1 MRRFFFLLLSL
12 APFIFTACFESHS
25 DQLSRKVAELKATRD
40 SLARIEVDL
49 YRNRYHGL
57 SLFSDTVKAGE
68 GLFQVMRRIGVDEN
82 QRRQIV
88 LALEDSVEL
97 SNLRV
102 GEVFHIAQN
111 GNGDVQIFRYAPD
124 PATVHL
130 LFRNPYTHA
139 FEYKRIDKPLERR
152 QSVFSGVLEDG
163 STLNGTLLK
172 AGIPLRMAGT
182 VSAILQCKIP
192 FRNARAGDHF
202 KVMLEES
209 FFQDTL
215 WISGTVLYAEFEGRV
230 VGHHEAFL
238 YEDPDPKSTYNAY
251 YTASGEALIYDGLRY
266 PLDRLHITSPFGYR
280 IHPITGRYTLH
291 NGIDYGSPYGA
302 PVYAVAEGKVVTS
315 GYDEFSG
322 NKIAIKHSDNST
334 SWYMHLSARLV
345 RAGAKVSPHQMIG
358 RVGSTGRSTGAH
370 LHFGFTDAKGR
381 WMNPR
386 SKVMIATPK
395 LSGDRLLRL
404 QSQIREI
411 RGELRKTEK
420 QKPRGSGASADIR
433 VKSRTV
439 HKGHGHR

>member
-12 APFIFTACFESHS
+12 APFLFTACFESHS
-25 DQLSRKVAELKATRD
+25 DELSRKVAELKATRD

-49 YRNRYHGL
+49 YRNRYRGL

-68 GLFQVMRRIGVDEN
+68 GLFQVMQRIGVDEN

-111 GNGDVQIFRYAPD
+111 GNGDVQVFRYAPN

-130 LFRNPYTHA
+130 LFRNPYTRA

-202 KVMLEES
+202 KVMIEES

-230 VGHHEAFL
+230 VGHHEAFF

-302 PVYAVAEGKVVTS
+302 PVYAVADGKVVTS

-334 SWYMHLSARLV
+334 SWYLHLSARLV
-345 RAGAKVSPHQMIG
+345 NAGAKVSPHQMIG
-358 RVGSTGRSTGAH
+358 RVGTTGRSTGPH
-370 LHFGFTDAKGR
+370 LHFGFTDMNGR
-381 WMNPR
+381 WINPL

-404 QSQIREI
+404 QAQIKDI
-411 RGELRKTEK
+411 RSELRKTEK
-420 QKPRGSGASADIR
+420 QKPRGSGASANIR
-433 VKSRTV
+433 VNSRTV
-439 HKGHGHR
+439 HKVHGRR

>member
-1 MRRFFFLLLSL
+1 MRRLFFLLLSL
-12 APFIFTACFESHS
+12 APFLFTACFESHS
-25 DQLSRKVAELKATRD
+25 DVLSRKAAELKATRD

-49 YRNRYHGL
+49 YRNRYRGL

-68 GLFQVMRRIGVDEN
+68 GLFQVMHRIGVDEN

-111 GNGDVQIFRYAPD
+111 GNGDVQVFRYAPN

-130 LFRNPYTHA
+130 LFRNPYTRA

-266 PLDRLHITSPFGYR
+266 PLDHLHITSTFGYR

-291 NGIDYGSPYGA
+291 NGVDYGSPYGA

-322 NKIAIKHSDNST
+322 NKIAVKHSDNST
-334 SWYMHLSARLV
+334 SWYLHLSARLV
-345 RAGAKVSPHQMIG
+345 NAGAKVSPHQIIG
-358 RVGSTGRSTGAH
+358 RVGTTGRSTGPH
-370 LHFGFTDAKGR
+370 LHFGFTDANGH
-381 WMNPR
+381 WINPL

-404 QSQIREI
+404 QAQIKEI
-411 RGELRKTEK
+411 RSELRKTEK

-433 VKSRTV
+433 VNSRTV
-439 HKGHGHR
+439 HKVHGRR

>member
-12 APFIFTACFESHS
+12 APFLFTACFESHS
-25 DQLSRKVAELKATRD
+25 DELSRKVAELKATRD

-49 YRNRYHGL
+49 YRNRYRGL

-68 GLFQVMRRIGVDEN
+68 GLFQVMQRIGVDEN

-111 GNGDVQIFRYAPD
+111 GNGDVQVFRYAPN

-130 LFRNPYTHA
+130 LFRNPYTRA

-202 KVMLEES
+202 KVMIEES

-230 VGHHEAFL
+230 VGHHEAFF

-302 PVYAVAEGKVVTS
+302 PVYAVADGKVVTS

-322 NKIAIKHSDNST
+322 NKIAIKHTDNST
-334 SWYMHLSARLV
+334 SWYLHLSARLV
-345 RAGAKVSPHQMIG
+345 NAGAKVSPHQMIG
-358 RVGSTGRSTGAH
+358 RVGTTGRSTGPH
-370 LHFGFTDAKGR
+370 LHFGFTDMNGR
-381 WMNPR
+381 WINPL

-404 QSQIREI
+404 QAQIKDI
-411 RGELRKTEK
+411 RSELRKTEK
-420 QKPRGSGASADIR
+420 QKPRGSGASANIR
-433 VKSRTV
+433 VNSRTV
-439 HKGHGHR
+439 HKVHGRR

>member
-12 APFIFTACFESHS
+12 APFLFTACFESHS
-25 DQLSRKVAELKATRD
+25 DELSRKVAELKATRD

-49 YRNRYHGL
+49 YRNRYRGL

-68 GLFQVMRRIGVDEN
+68 GLFQVMQRIGVDEN

-111 GNGDVQIFRYAPD
+111 GNGDVQVFRYAPN

-130 LFRNPYTHA
+130 LFRNPYTRA

-230 VGHHEAFL
+230 VGHHEAFF

-302 PVYAVAEGKVVTS
+302 PVYAVADGKVVTS

-334 SWYMHLSARLV
+334 SWYLHLSARLV
-345 RAGAKVSPHQMIG
+345 NAGAKVSPHQMIG
-358 RVGSTGRSTGAH
+358 RVGTTGRSTGPH
-370 LHFGFTDAKGR
+370 LHFGFTDMNGR
-381 WMNPR
+381 WINPL

-404 QSQIREI
+404 QAQIKDI
-411 RGELRKTEK
+411 RSELHKTEK
-420 QKPRGSGASADIR
+420 QKPRGSGASANIR
-433 VKSRTV
+433 VNSRTV
-439 HKGHGHR
+439 HKVHGRR

>member
-12 APFIFTACFESHS
+12 APFLFTACFESHS
-25 DQLSRKVAELKATRD
+25 DELSRKVAELKATRD

-49 YRNRYHGL
+49 YRNRYRGL

-68 GLFQVMRRIGVDEN
+68 GLFQVMQRIGVDEN

-111 GNGDVQIFRYAPD
+111 GNGDVQVFRYAPN

-130 LFRNPYTHA
+130 LFRNPYTRA

-230 VGHHEAFL
+230 VGHHEAFF

-302 PVYAVAEGKVVTS
+302 PVYAVADGKVVTS

-334 SWYMHLSARLV
+334 SWYLHLSARLV
-345 RAGAKVSPHQMIG
+345 NAGAKVSPHQMIG
-358 RVGSTGRSTGAH
+358 RVGTTGRSTGPH
-370 LHFGFTDAKGR
+370 LHFGFTDMNGR
-381 WMNPR
+381 WINPL

-404 QSQIREI
+404 QAQIKDI
-411 RGELRKTEK
+411 RSELRKTEK
-420 QKPRGSGASADIR
+420 QKPRGSGASANIR
-433 VKSRTV
+433 VNSRTV
-439 HKGHGHR
+439 HKVHGRR

>member
-1 MRRFFFLLLSL
+1 LRRFFFLLLSL
-12 APFIFTACFESHS
+12 APFLFTACFESHS
-25 DQLSRKVAELKATRD
+25 DELSRKVAELKATRD

-49 YRNRYHGL
+49 YRNRYRGL

-68 GLFQVMRRIGVDEN
+68 GLFQVMQRIGVDEN

-111 GNGDVQIFRYAPD
+111 GNGDVQVFRYAPN

-130 LFRNPYTHA
+130 LFRNPYTRA

-202 KVMLEES
+202 KVMIEES

-230 VGHHEAFL
+230 VGHHEAFF

-302 PVYAVAEGKVVTS
+302 PVYAVADGKVVTS

-322 NKIAIKHSDNST
+322 NKIAIKHTDNST
-334 SWYMHLSARLV
+334 SWYLHLSARLV
-345 RAGAKVSPHQMIG
+345 NAGAKVSPHQMIG
-358 RVGSTGRSTGAH
+358 RVGTTGRSTGPH
-370 LHFGFTDAKGR
+370 LHFGFTDMNGR
-381 WMNPR
+381 WINPL

-404 QSQIREI
+404 QAQIKDI
-411 RGELRKTEK
+411 RSELRKTEK
-420 QKPRGSGASADIR
+420 QKPRGSGASANIR
-433 VKSRTV
+433 VNSRTV
-439 HKGHGHR
+439 HKVHGRR